1 MGLGGKHKRS
11 HHEPDFSKKT
21 VILLVILG
29 TIEIEAKWIAGWRP
43 RTIAVFLQ
51 IFGVGPVVPGD
62 MRFRQS
68 HKERA

>member
-29 TIEIEAKWIAGWRP
+29 TIEIEVSKGLQAAYC
-43 RTIAVFLQ
+43 TIAVFLR
-51 IFGVGPVVPGD
+51 IFGVGTVVPGD

-68 HKERA
+68 HKEGA